1 MKYDLSKKPTRG
13 AQRTLT
19 AFFKTM
25 LGLLSKKSFETI
37 SVNEICQVSNFPRA
51 TFYNYFDD
59 KYDLADYCWHVLAAE
74 IEVDQITKIKSDK
87 ALIVYFDRL
96 YEIFEKNQELL
107 NNILKNNAF
116 SGTLVTSF
124 INYLK
129 NIMQKIFYESLNY
142 SKPEIPTQLM
152 ADHCSETVLLI
163 LEWIFLKQKPTTKEQ
178 AHKYLETLLD

>member
-1 MKYDLSKKPTRG
+1 M
-13 AQRTLT
+13 
-19 AFFKTM
+19 
-25 LGLLSKKSFETI
+25 
-37 SVNEICQVSNFPRA
+37 
-51 TFYNYFDD
+51 
-59 KYDLADYCWHVLAAE
+59 
-74 IEVDQITKIKSDK
+74 
-87 ALIVYFDRL
+87 IVYFDRL

-142 SKPEIPTQLM
+142 SKSEIPTQLM